1 MATFDDLKLEWG
13 GNTYVVPARQML
25 EAIARI
31 EDVITL
37 HELHTY
43 LQTRNTAPIGRVARA
58 YASVL
63 RCAGAQVTDDEAYRY
78 MFGNGTEALERTQ
91 NLVTL
96 LQAILLP
103 PEVRIRLE
111 EQASR
116 ARAVAVGE
124 QSYSGNLQAAPG
136 KAWSKPGSR
145 PWSDQGGSHPK
156 HSGPGRRSRSN
167 GSSKRKRRRK

>member
-1 MATFDDLKLEWG
+1 MSTFDDLKLVWS

-25 EAIARI
+25 EAIARV

-37 HELHTY
+37 HELSVY
-43 LQTRNTAPIGRVARA
+43 LQRDTAPIGRLARA

-63 RCAGAQVTDDEAYRY
+63 RCAGAEVTDEQVYRY
-78 MFGNGTEALERTQ
+78 MFGDGTESLVRTR

-111 EQASR
+111 EQA
-116 ARAVAVGE
+116 ARAQAQVLAVGE
-124 QSYSGNLQAAPG
+124 APAGNLPAESE
-136 KAWSKPGSR
+136 KASLKPGSSSLSE
-145 PWSDQGGSHPK
+145 PAGSHPK
-156 HSGPGRRSRSN
+156 RSGPGRRWKSS
-167 GSSKRKRRRK
+167 GSSKRRRRSR